1 LESNI
6 DFWLEQER
14 YLPNLKELFFV
25 LYNIPPASA
34 AIERHFNVC
43 SQTFTRR
50 NTTMKEDLV
59 KIRTMIKGNKKTM
72 YELNNRK
79 NKIE

>member
-1 LESNI
+1 LIKDVNILNKLESNI

-43 SQTFTRR
+43 SR
-50 NTTMKEDLV
+50 LS
-59 KIRTMIKGNKKTM
+59 
-72 YELNNRK
+72 LNATPR
-79 NKIE
+79 